1 VFAQDDD
8 SLNRREFLSVMA
20 ASMALASLTGCAA
33 APPEKIV
40 PYVKPPEE
48 LLPGKP
54 IVFATSFPSP
64 DYGLGLLVESHE
76 GRPIK
81 LAGNP
86 EHPASLGAIDIFAQA
101 SILNL
106 YDPDRA
112 QTVTQDGRI
121 STWDG
126 FITALGD
133 SMSRFEKD
141 KGNGLRIL
149 TEHVASPT
157 LADLLN
163 QLLAKYPAAAW
174 HQYEPVHHDNSRAGA
189 KLAFGKVVDPQYRFE
204 DADII
209 VSLDSDFLSWQ
220 PGHLHYAR
228 KFADRRKI
236 VPGQKTMNRL
246 YAIESGMTITGA
258 MADHRYAVRS
268 SDIPAIVRAIA
279 NGGNMP
285 GWVPALLQDLDEH
298 RGRSIVI
305 AGEVQPPEVHALV
318 HVLNGRFG
326 NAGKTVFYTEPV
338 EFNPVVNTDSIRQL
352 TQDMAEGNVQT
363 LVIVG
368 GNPAYTA
375 PADLG
380 FVQQLSRVPLRI
392 HQSMYLDETAE
403 RCHWHIP
410 ETHYLESWGDVRAWD
425 GTTSIIQ
432 PLIVPLYQTRTAY
445 ELLTAL
451 LGDPSLSNY
460 EIVRSYW
467 QKRHRGSDFDTFW
480 TEAVR
485 RGIVVNS
492 AQATVSVIAGNAVR
506 DTAAR
511 NAGSQKIEVVFRP
524 DPTIFDGRWANNSW
538 LQELP
543 KPITN
548 LTWDN
553 AALMN
558 AETASRFGVRNSD
571 LIEIKTG
578 NQSVEAGV
586 LIASG
591 CAGNSITVT
600 LGYGR
605 SRSGRVGTGRGF
617 NAYAIRNSSTPWI
630 LTNAS
635 IQKTHRTYTLVTTHD
650 HHELSHRHNV
660 RHATA
665 DEYGR
670 RPDFAREEVKEPE
683 AHETLYPPMPE
694 RIGYAWG
701 MAIDLSACIGCNAC
715 VIACQAENNIPT
727 VGKDQVARGR
737 EMHWLR
743 IDSYLQSG
751 PGNPSVYFEP
761 MLCQHCENAPC
772 ELVCPVAATSHSAEG
787 LNEMTYNRC
796 VGTRYCSNNC
806 PYKVRRFNFFQYTDW
821 DIPQLKL
828 LYNPD
833 VTVRSRGVMEKCTY
847 CVQRINRARIHAE
860 VEDRTI
866 HDGEILT
873 ACQAACPAE
882 AIVFGNIGDGTSK
895 VSKWKAEPRNYGVL
909 AELNTRPRTT
919 YLAKLTNPNPALV
932 TDELTEK
939 VG

>member
-1 VFAQDDD
+1 VFEQDDE
-8 SLNRREFLSVMA
+8 SLSRREFLSVMA

-40 PYVKPPEE
+40 PYVHPPEE

-54 IVFATSFPSP
+54 IVFATAFPSP

-86 EHPASLGAIDIFAQA
+86 DHPASLGAIDIFAQA
-101 SILNL
+101 SLLNL

-121 STWDG
+121 DTWDG
-126 FITALGD
+126 FVTGLGE
-133 SMSRFEKD
+133 SMARFQKNG
-141 KGNGLRIL
+141 GNGLRFL

-157 LADLLN
+157 LADLLS
-163 QLLAKYPAAAW
+163 QLLSKYPAAGW
-174 HQYEPVHHDNSRAGA
+174 HQYEPVHRDNSRSGA
-189 KLAFGKVVDPQYRFE
+189 KLAFGKAVDAQYRFD

-220 PGHLHYAR
+220 PGHLPYAR
-228 KFADRRKI
+228 EFAARRKAS
-236 VPGQKTMNRL
+236 PGDKTMNRL
-246 YAIESGMTITGA
+246 YVVESGMTITGA
-258 MADHRYAVRS
+258 MADHRFPVRS
-268 SDIPAIVRAIA
+268 SEIPAITRAIA
-279 NGGNMP
+279 NGESTP
-285 GWVPALLQDLDEH
+285 GWVSTLLQDLDEH
-298 RGRSIVI
+298 KSRSIVI
-305 AGEVQPPEVHALV
+305 AGEIQPPEVHALV
-318 HVLNGRFG
+318 HQLNARFR
-326 NAGKTVFYTEPV
+326 NAGKTVTYTDPV
-338 EFNPVVNTDSIRQL
+338 EFNPAANTDSLREL
-352 TQDMAEGNVQT
+352 THDIAAGRVDT
-363 LVIVG
+363 LVVLG
-368 GNPAYTA
+368 ANPVYTA
-375 PADLG
+375 PAD
-380 FVQQLSRVPLRI
+380 FQFAQQLSRIPLRI
-392 HQSMYLDETAE
+392 HQSMYFDETAE

-410 ETHYLESWGDVRAWD
+410 ESHYLESWGDVRAWN

-432 PLIVPLYQTRTAY
+432 PLIVPLYQTRTSY
-445 ELLTAL
+445 ELMTTM
-451 LGDPSLSNY
+451 LGNPSLSNY

-467 QKRHRGSDFDTFW
+467 QKRHASDFDTFW

-485 RGIVVNS
+485 RGIVAN
-492 AQATVSVIAGNAVR
+492 
-506 DTAAR
+506 TAASEVVVT
-511 NAGSQKIEVVFRP
+511 AGVSIAATAAKKASPDEIEVVFRP
-524 DPTIFDGRWANNSW
+524 DPTMFDGRWANNSW

-543 KPITN
+543 KPITS

-558 AETASRFGVRNSD
+558 AGTASRIGVSNSE
-571 LIEIKTG
+571 LIEIKAG
-578 NQSVEAGV
+578 GQSIHAAA
-586 LIASG
+586 LITPG
-591 CAGNSITVT
+591 CADSSITLT

-605 SRSGRVGTGRGF
+605 ERCGRVGTGRGY
-617 NAYAIRNSSTPWI
+617 NAYAIRNSFTPWI
-630 LTNAS
+630 LTGAIIRKAGRNYA
-635 IQKTHRTYTLVTTHD
+635 LATTQD
-650 HHELSHRHNV
+650 HHELNHRHMV

-665 DEYGR
+665 DEYAR
-670 RPDFAREEVKEPE
+670 HPDFAAEEVKAPSSG
-683 AHETLYPPMPE
+683 ETLYPPMRE
-694 RIGYAWG
+694 GIDYAWG

-727 VGKDQVARGR
+727 VGKDQVAKGR

-743 IDSYLQSG
+743 IDSYFQSSSG
-751 PGNPSVYFEP
+751 SMNVYFEP

-772 ELVCPVAATSHSAEG
+772 ELVCPVAATTHSAEG

-821 DIPQLKL
+821 NIPQLKL

-847 CVQRINRARIHAE
+847 CVQRINRTRIHAQ
-860 VEDRTI
+860 VEDRKI
-866 HDGEILT
+866 RDGEVVT
-873 ACQAACPAE
+873 ACQAACPAD
-882 AIVFGNIGDGTSK
+882 AIVFGNIGDASSA

-919 YLAKLTNPNPALV
+919 YLAKLTNPNLLLV
-932 TDELTEK
+932 SSETAEK